1 MTEATTELSEV
12 LKQQVEAASILA
24 VDHCLAAV
32 LLDRARPA
40 PMSRVDA
47 REFIRLTA
55 LEAVGPLLAIRC
67 SGLTPEEALEVVGRS
82 TFTMLATILERALV
96 GLDFVAGSAPA
107 EPR

>member
-1 MTEATTELSEV
+1 MAETTELSEA

-55 LEAVGPLLAIRC
+55 LEAVGPLLAIRMA
-67 SGLTPEEALEVVGRS
+67 GLTPEEAVEVTGRAV
-82 TFTMLATILERALV
+82 FTMLATILERSLV
-96 GLDFVAGSAPA
+96 GLDFVVGSA
-107 EPR
+107 EPTQ